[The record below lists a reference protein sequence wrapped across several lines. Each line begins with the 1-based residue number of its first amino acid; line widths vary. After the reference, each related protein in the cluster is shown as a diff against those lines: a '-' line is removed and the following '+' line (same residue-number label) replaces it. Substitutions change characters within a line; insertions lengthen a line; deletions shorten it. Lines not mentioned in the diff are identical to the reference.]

1 VRRHVS
7 LTAAVLVAP
16 ELSRNRPPFSQGVD
30 HIEGVDLVVE
40 KTGAASV
47 LDVSGVGY
55 HALHSLTT
63 FEDLPELGATVTL
76 LTHLHVREDAL
87 QLYGFSRA
95 EERAAFELLLSVSG
109 VGPKLALAVL
119 SGLAPAAFARAV
131 KDENLGALTRI
142 TGVGRKTAE
151 RIVVDL
157 RDRLTGAGLV
167 PVPAALAGAPGAAS
181 TGKAGRLGAGSD
193 AAGPASHGLPGRLYE
208 DAVDALTALGL
219 TRAGAMEHVHKA
231 LDQGPAANVEEL
243 VRRALAASAKKPTSR
258 PRTPAGV

>member
-1 VRRHVS
+1 MIAR
-7 LTAAVLVAP
+7 LKGTL
-16 ELSRNRPPFSQGVD
+16 
-30 HIEGVDLVVE
+30 VE
-40 KTGAASV
+40 KSPAGSV
-47 LDVSGVGY
+47 VDVGGVGY

-87 QLYGFSRA
+87 QLYGFVRA

-109 VGPKLALAVL
+109 VGPKVALAVL

-131 KDENLGALTRI
+131 ADENLAALTRI
-142 TGVGRKTAE
+142 AGVGRKTAE

-167 PVPAALAGAPGAAS
+167 PAPGGALAAGEAPGGRA
-181 TGKAGRLGAGSD
+181 GKPGARG
-193 AAGPASHGLPGRLYE
+193 AAGGPLPGRLHE
-208 DAVDALTALGL
+208 DAVLALTALGL
-219 TRAGAMEHVHKA
+219 TRAGALEHVHKA

-243 VRRALAASAKKPTSR
+243 VRRALAASAQKPT
-258 PRTPAGV
+258 PRAKQGAGV